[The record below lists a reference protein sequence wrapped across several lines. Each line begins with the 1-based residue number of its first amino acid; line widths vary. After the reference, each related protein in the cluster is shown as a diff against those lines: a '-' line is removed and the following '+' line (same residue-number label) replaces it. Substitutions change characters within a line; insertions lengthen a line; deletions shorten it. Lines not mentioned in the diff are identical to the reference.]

1 MGGEKMRSRADDI
14 RKRIEKRKKAK
25 DRAARDFQNRFFLA
39 EDEEKYGHEKLSSFE
54 VGPGEGDHPLFRK
67 EIIMFKI
74 LGSACLVLI
83 IAIMFRNPSELFDP
97 ARNFVKNSME
107 KDFQFATVSNW
118 YEQQFGKPLALL
130 PFIDNGN
137 KSETESNK
145 EYALPASGKILEDFD
160 ANGQRIMIETGKGEV
175 VEAMSEGYVRFAG
188 EKEGFG
194 KTVIIKHGDESE
206 SWYGNL
212 ENMNVILYQ
221 YIEKGTPV
229 GTVSKGEDESKGA
242 FYFAIKKGD
251 DFIDPI
257 QVIRFE

>member
-1 MGGEKMRSRADDI
+1 MGSRADDI
-14 RKRIEKRKKAK
+14 RRRIAKRKKEK

-39 EDEEKYGHEKLSSFE
+39 EDEEKYGFEKLSTFE
-54 VGPGEGDHPLFRK
+54 GGPGEGDHPLFRK
-67 EIIMFKI
+67 EIVMLKI
-74 LGSACLVLI
+74 LFSACLVLI
-83 IAIMFRNPSELFDP
+83 IAIIFRNPSEMLEP

-107 KDFQFATVSNW
+107 KDFQFAAVSDW
-118 YEQQFGKPLALL
+118 YEKQFGKPLALL
-130 PFIDNGN
+130 PSTDERE
-137 KSETESNK
+137 KSQTESNQD
-145 EYALPASGKILEDFD
+145 YALPASGKILEDFD
-160 ANGQRIMIETGKGEV
+160 ANGQRIMVETGKGAV

-212 ENMNVILYQ
+212 ENINVILYQ

-229 GTVSKGEDESKGA
+229 GTVSEGKDETKGA